1 MNRRPPSHVLA
12 SGYAQ
17 APRGT
22 CLAERWGSVG
32 VVLEIDPA
40 THTIVD
46 AEFMLNTELARRF
59 CRERVVGYCLAEGVE
74 PLLREMA
81 LSLAIPSQQAFIMAV
96 RSAVQRYWE
105 RVSPRNRVP
114 SITAG

>member
-1 MNRRPPSHVLA
+1 MSGRRELTVLT

-22 CLAERWGSVG
+22 CLSERFGTAG
-32 VVLEIDPA
+32 VVLEIDPT

-46 AEFMLNTELARRF
+46 AEFMLTTDLARRF
-59 CRERVVGYCLAEGVE
+59 CRERVVGYCLAQGID
-74 PLLREMA
+74 PLVREMA
-81 LSLAIPSQQAFIMAV
+81 RSLVIPSQQAFIMAM

-105 RVSPRNRVP
+105 RFGRPARVP
-114 SITAG
+114 TGTAG